1 MEQRNKNKN
10 ALIGGLLAIVF
21 VMAVGYAAFATQLN
35 ISGTANIT
43 SNWDVHIQNVEATN
57 TVGTATS
64 KSITPDFANLPE
76 GTKTLTASFETDL
89 VAPGDA
95 ITYTVTVKNGGTL
108 DAKLSDIVFNFT
120 TTETNAI
127 EYSYSGIAKNDTL
140 AAGADKSFTVTVKY
154 KDSIT
159 TQPAD
164 ADKTNELTMTLTYV
178 QNTTEAAE

>member
-35 ISGTANIT
+35 INGTANIT
-43 SNWDVHIQNVEATN
+43 STWDVHIENVVASN
-57 TVGTATS
+57 TVGTASS
-64 KSITPDFANLPE
+64 KSITPDFTTAE
-76 GTKTLTASFETDL
+76 KTLTASFTTEL

-95 ITYTVTVKNGGTL
+95 VTYTVTVKNGGTL
-108 DAKLSDIVFNFT
+108 DAKLSDIPFNFT
-120 TTETNAI
+120 DTESNAI
-127 EYSYSGIAKNDTL
+127 EYSYAGIAKGDVL
-140 AAGADKSFTVTVKY
+140 AAGASKDFTVTVKY

-164 ADKTNELTMTLTYV
+164 TDKVNELTMTLNYV
-178 QNTTEAAE
+178 QNTTESAGE

>member
-35 ISGTANIT
+35 INGTANIT

-127 EYSYSGIAKNDTL
+127 EYSYSGIAENDTL

-154 KDSIT
+154 KESIT
-159 TQPAD
+159 SQPAE
-164 ADKTNELTMTLTYV
+164 ADKTNGLTMTLTYV